1 MKRLAVFAAA
11 CVIALPVYAQTIATV
26 NGQSISQEK
35 LDQFVALLISQGAQD
50 TPELRTQVKQEM
62 VNRLVAVQAAEKAG
76 IDKQA
81 DVKQEI
87 ELARQGIL
95 VRALMADHLKKNPVT
110 DAKIQAEYDQ
120 IKKEQAGKQEYKLRH
135 ILVKEQK
142 AAEDLTASIKAK
154 KVTFEA
160 AAKKDSL
167 DPGSGKNGGDL
178 GWGPA
183 TNYVP
188 EFAEAVQ
195 KLKKGQMTDKPVQT
209 QFGWHIIQ
217 VEDTRDVKF
226 PELAEVKP
234 QIEEMMRQQQLA
246 EFQQKLI
253 KDADRKSVV

>member
-1 MKRLAVFAAA
+1 MKRLVIFAAA
-11 CVIALPVYAQTIATV
+11 CAIAAPVYAQNVATV
-26 NGQSISQEK
+26 NGQNITQK
-35 LDQFVALLISQGAQD
+35 QLDQFVTLLIGQGAKD
-50 TPELRTQVKQEM
+50 SPELREQVKQEM
-62 VNRLVAVQAAEKAG
+62 VGRLVAVQAAEKAG

-81 DVKQEI
+81 DVKQEL

-135 ILVKEQK
+135 ILVKDEK
-142 AAEDLTASIKAK
+142 AAEDLIAQINSK
-154 KVTFEA
+154 KVTFDA
-160 AAKKDSL
+160 AAKKDSI

-188 EFAEAVQ
+188 EFAQAVES
-195 KLKKGQMTDKPVQT
+195 LKKGEMTSKPVQT
-209 QFGWHIIQ
+209 QFGWHVIQ
-217 VEDTRDVKF
+217 VEDTRPVKF

-234 QIEEMMRQQQLA
+234 QIEEMLRQQELG
-246 EFQQKLI
+246 EFQQSLMKSATI
-253 KDADRKSVV
+253 K

>member
-95 VRALMADHLKKNPVT
+95 VRALMADYLKKNPVT

-253 KDADRKSVV
+253 KDAKIK